1 MLSNVWTPA
10 FADVVFLPR
19 WVEILPVVLIIA
31 VVLLAAGLLIRVIGK
46 KRKNKRGKEEDQK

>member
-19 WVEILPVVLIIA
+19 WVEFLPVVLIVA

-46 KRKNKRGKEEDQK
+46 KRKNKRGKEEDPK

>member
-1 MLSNVWTPA
+1 MINSVSAPA

-19 WVEILPVVLIIA
+19 WMEILPVVLIIA

-46 KRKNKRGKEEDQK
+46 KRKNKRGKEEDPK